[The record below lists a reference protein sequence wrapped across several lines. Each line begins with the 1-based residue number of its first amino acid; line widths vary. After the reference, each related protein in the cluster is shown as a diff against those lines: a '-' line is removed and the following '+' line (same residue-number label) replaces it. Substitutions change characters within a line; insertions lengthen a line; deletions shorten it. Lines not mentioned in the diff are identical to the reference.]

1 MLSCSHINLST
12 WNENA
17 IITMGP
23 GLQRTSE
30 TIFTGKPKQ
39 AEIQKPI
46 NDLQSTT
53 RGFSSA
59 SKSGFMLQLNLHV
72 QVGNPVEKPNF
83 GGLAFS

>member
-1 MLSCSHINLST
+1 
-12 WNENA
+12 
-17 IITMGP
+17 MGP
-23 GLQRTSE
+23 RLQRTSE

-59 SKSGFMLQLNLHV
+59 SKSRFILQLNLHV
-72 QVGNPVEKPNF
+72 QVGNLVEKPKF
-83 GGLAFS
+83 GGLAFN